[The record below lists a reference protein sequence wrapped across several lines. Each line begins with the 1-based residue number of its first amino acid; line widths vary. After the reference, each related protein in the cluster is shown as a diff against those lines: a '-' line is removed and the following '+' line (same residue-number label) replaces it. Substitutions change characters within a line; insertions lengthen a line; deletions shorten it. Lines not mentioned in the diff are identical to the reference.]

1 MNYVKSFLK
10 TSISCFV
17 LLTFLCGCAKD
28 FSISPQPDGEKV
40 TITIKP
46 PDELEPEVM
55 RVMYRSAKC
64 PRIAHDGDGRPETI
78 EGYNAFEV
86 SLHRNGAD
94 NLYRADLFVD
104 GGGACEWR
112 LSNVVFGVTYRVPNS
127 FGENVLTGAGGEIVV
142 VFDHNDPQ
150 LRLPGARTVLGRD
163 LKILRDYYP
172 WVNERFTG
180 GYVKR
185 ASLCAEN
192 GGDITYIARE
202 ARNIDFEPVL
212 HPDYV
217 VTSIAPR
224 KHAFG
229 EYIKFHYPDG
239 TVEFDGRSVPNFRK
253 MQKIRMTADAQESS
267 QSLPHLLR

>member
-1 MNYVKSFLK
+1 MNKRASRLK
-10 TSISCFV
+10 ISMSAFV
-17 LLTFLCGCAKD
+17 LVTSLSGCAQD
-28 FSISPQPDGEKV
+28 YSMAPPRDGEKV
-40 TITIKP
+40 TISLKVP
-46 PDELEPEVM
+46 KELEPEVM

-64 PRIAHDGDGRPETI
+64 PRITHDGDGRPETI
-78 EGYNAFEV
+78 EGYNSFEV

-94 NLYRADLFVD
+94 NLYRTDLFVD

-163 LKILRDYYP
+163 LKILKDYYP
-172 WVNERFTG
+172 WINERFTG

-229 EYIKFHYPDG
+229 EYIKFYYPDG
-239 TVEFDGRSVPNFRK
+239 TVESDGRSVPNFQK
-253 MQKIRMTADAQESS
+253 MQKIRLAVE
-267 QSLPHLLR
+267 PKN

>member
-1 MNYVKSFLK
+1 MNK
-10 TSISCFV
+10 TASRLRISVSAFV
-17 LLTFLCGCAKD
+17 LVTSLSACAQD
-28 FSISPQPDGEKV
+28 YSMAPPLDGEKV
-40 TITIKP
+40 TISLKVP
-46 PDELEPEVM
+46 EELEPEVI

-64 PRIAHDGDGRPETI
+64 PRITHDGDGRPESI
-78 EGYNAFEV
+78 EGYNGFEV
-86 SLHRNGAD
+86 SLNRNGTG
-94 NLYRADLFVD
+94 NLYRTDLFVD

-150 LRLPGARTVLGRD
+150 LRLPGARTVFGRD
-163 LKILRDYYP
+163 LKILKDYYP

-202 ARNIDFEPVL
+202 ARNITFEPVL

-217 VTSIAPR
+217 VTSIAPK

-229 EYIKFHYPDG
+229 EYIRFYYPDG
-239 TVEFDGRSVPNFRK
+239 TIESDGRSVPNFRK
-253 MQKIRMTADAQESS
+253 MQKIRMTAEAK
-267 QSLPHLLR
+267 

>member
-1 MNYVKSFLK
+1 MNHAKSFSK
-10 TSISCFV
+10 ASVSCFV
-17 LLTFLCGCAKD
+17 LLTFLSGCAKD
-28 FSISPQPDGEKV
+28 YSISPQADGEKV

-55 RVMYRSAKC
+55 RVMSRSAKC
-64 PRIAHDGDGRPETI
+64 LRITHDGDGRAETI
-78 EGYNAFEV
+78 EGHNAFEV
-86 SLHRNGAD
+86 SLHHDGAD
-94 NLYRADLFVD
+94 NLYWTDLFVD

-112 LSNVVFGVTYRVPNS
+112 LSKVVFGVTYRVLNL

-150 LRLPGARTVLGRD
+150 LRLPGAKTVFGRD
-163 LKILRDYYP
+163 LKILKDYYP
-172 WVNERFTG
+172 WVNERFTD

-202 ARNIDFEPVL
+202 ARNITFEPVL

-217 VTSIAPR
+217 VTSIAPK

-229 EYIKFHYPDG
+229 EYIRFYYPDG
-239 TVEFDGRSVPNFRK
+239 TIESDGRSVPTFTK
-253 MQKIRMTADAQESS
+253 MQKIRMTA
-267 QSLPHLLR
+267 